1 MENIIESAKQALAN
15 DIPVG
20 LGTDASCPYITHYA
34 LWREVY
40 YLSLIHIYTMADGTS
55 KRFMETAVSE

>member
-34 LWREVY
+34 LWREV
-40 YLSLIHIYTMADGTS
+40 LLCQILRRV
-55 KRFMETAVSE
+55 KRFCLAP